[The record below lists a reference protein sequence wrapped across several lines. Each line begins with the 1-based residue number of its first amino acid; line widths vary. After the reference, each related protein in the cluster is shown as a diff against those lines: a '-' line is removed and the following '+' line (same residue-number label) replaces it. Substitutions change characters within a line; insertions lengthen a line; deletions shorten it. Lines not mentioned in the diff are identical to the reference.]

1 LPPLN
6 GFVSEFLIY
15 FGSFRAVGGTGTATA
30 GAALIM
36 GLALIGGLAAA
47 CFTKAFG
54 IVFLGEPRS
63 GQIAAAHEAGWA
75 MRIPML
81 LLAAATPVSDEYPGV
96 VADHAIDFPRDAGAH
111 PAYRSEWWYITSWLQ
126 DSAGAGFG
134 VQVTFFRNR
143 PRVAESNSSAFA
155 PRQLLF
161 AHAAIA
167 DPRHGRLRR
176 DQRAAREGF
185 GLAGAADDTTAVWI
199 DDWALKL
206 AGNVYVATV
215 AARDFQFT
223 LRFALTQGTLLQGRQ
238 GFSRKGPSLAN
249 ASYYYSRPQLI
260 VSGSVA
266 HGDRVRRVSG
276 IAWLDHEWSSRYLTR
291 GAVGWDW
298 IGINFDDGSA
308 LMAFR
313 IRDVHGE
320 ALWAGGSVR
329 DARGVLRVFTPDE
342 IAFVPERR
350 WKSPRTGITYP
361 VSLRVRAGG
370 LEAMLEP
377 LFPDQ
382 ELDAR
387 AGIGVVYWEGAV
399 RALIDGRVAGR
410 GYLELT
416 GYGQPLRL

>member
-1 LPPLN
+1 MDPTRRRLLLLP
-6 GFVSEFLIY
+6 
-15 FGSFRAVGGTGTATA
+15 
-30 GAALIM
+30 
-36 GLALIGGLAAA
+36 LALAGTPVHAD
-47 CFTKAFG
+47 
-54 IVFLGEPRS
+54 VDYPDVRS
-63 GQIAAAHEAGWA
+63 GVA
-75 MRIPML
+75 
-81 LLAAATPVSDEYPGV
+81 LAFPDDE
-96 VADHAIDFPRDAGAH
+96 GAH
-111 PAYRSEWWYITSWLQ
+111 PSYRSEWWYITGWMRDD
-126 DSAGAGFG
+126 DSQESGF
-134 VQVTFFRNR
+134 QITFFRNR
-143 PRVAESNSSAFA
+143 PGVAEASSSRFA

-161 AHAAIA
+161 AHAALA
-167 DPRHGRLRR
+167 APSEQHLRI
-176 DQRAAREGF
+176 DQRAARQGF
-185 GLAGAADDTTAVWI
+185 GLASASEHTLQVRIGDWSLIQEGNTYSAAIRAN
-199 DDWALKL
+199 A
-206 AGNVYVATV
+206 
-215 AARDFQFT
+215 
-223 LRFALTQGTLLQGRQ
+223 FALELAFEARQPVLLQGDR
-238 GFSRKGPSLAN
+238 GVSRKGPEPHD

-298 IGINFDDGSA
+298 FGINFDDGSA